1 MKKAARAGYAATAL
15 FLALLM
21 LALTPL
27 TALASDPL
35 TNHIE
40 GWPKMDDISELTAVV
55 IDADNGAV
63 LYSLDKDVQR
73 HPASITKIMTCLL
86 VLENAS
92 MDEEVTIGQEALDV
106 AIAGNANIAPVLGE
120 VFTVEQ
126 CLYMLMLKSAN
137 DIAVQLAVHVAG
149 SVEDFCAMMNE
160 RAAAVGCKNTY
171 FANPNGL
178 PNEAH
183 HTTAYDMALIMRECL
198 KNETFRKIIATWS
211 YTVPATNK
219 TAEPRTY
226 ENHNRLIDTTSE
238 YYYSSCI
245 GGKTGYTDLALRTLI
260 CAAERDGRTLIAVTM
275 GGADRSDFVD
285 IAKLFEYGFNN
296 FSTTETTDSSGM
308 TGSYTLPNGLPPT
321 LTTEEGTV
329 PGVVDYIY
337 DGKIK
342 VGELKNPSAAAA
354 SSGGSS
360 GDGQSQDAEAAS
372 QGAAGETD
380 SSQGGGTD
388 ASGGEKQGGFFS
400 RLKKLF
406 SGGGSDGGPVP
417 TITLFGKHI
426 NRSVF
431 LAALAALIAVIVL
444 ICVGVSVHLEK
455 KRREE
460 ARRRRAARRRR
471 EERERAARRAEGS
484 ERRSQARRSQ
494 TGRSDSRRR

>member
-1 MKKAARAGYAATAL
+1 MI
-15 FLALLM
+15 M
-21 LALTPL
+21 IVSTPL

-40 GWPKMDDISELTAVV
+40 GWPQMEDINELTAVV
-55 IDADNGAV
+55 IDADNGAI
-63 LYSLDKDVQR
+63 LYSLDRDVQR

-86 VLENAS
+86 TLENAS

-137 DIAVQLAVHVAG
+137 DIAVELAVHVAG
-149 SVEDFCAMMNE
+149 SVDAFCEMMNE
-160 RAAAVGCKNTY
+160 RAAAVGCTNTY

-178 PNEAH
+178 PNEKH
-183 HTTAYDMALIMRECL
+183 HTSAYDMALIMRECL

-245 GGKTGYTDLALRTLI
+245 GGKTGYTDLAMRTLV
-260 CAAERDGRTLIAVTM
+260 CAAEKDGRTLIAVTM

-321 LTTEEGTV
+321 LTTAESTV

-342 VGELKNPSAAAA
+342 VGELKQASAAA
-354 SSGGSS
+354 
-360 GDGQSQDAEAAS
+360 
-372 QGAAGETD
+372 
-380 SSQGGGTD
+380 GTD
-388 ASGGEKQGGFFS
+388 ASGEAGIDPAAGGDAGSVASDTAGDGSEGASTGEVAQGSQSSGGFFS
-400 RLKKLF
+400 RLF
-406 SGGGSDGGPVP
+406 GRDDGGPVP

-426 NRSVF
+426 NRRVL
-431 LAALAALIAVIVL
+431 LAALAALVALIVI
-444 ICVGVSVHLEK
+444 ICVAVSAHLEK

-471 EERERAARRAEGS
+471 EERERAVRRSEGS
-484 ERRSQARRSQ
+484 ARRSRERN
-494 TGRSDSRRR
+494 TNR

>member
-1 MKKAARAGYAATAL
+1 MNKKII
-15 FLALLM
+15 ALLTAIIM
-21 LALTPL
+21 IVSTPL

-40 GWPKMDDISELTAVV
+40 GWPQMEDINELTAVV
-55 IDADNGAV
+55 IDADNGAI
-63 LYSLDKDVQR
+63 LYSLDRDVQR

-86 VLENAS
+86 TLENAS

-137 DIAVQLAVHVAG
+137 DIAVELAVHVAG
-149 SVEDFCAMMNE
+149 SVDAFCEMMNE
-160 RAAAVGCKNTY
+160 RAAAVGCTNTY

-178 PNEAH
+178 PNEKH
-183 HTTAYDMALIMRECL
+183 HTSAYDMALIMRECL

-245 GGKTGYTDLALRTLI
+245 GGKTGYTDLAMRTLV

-321 LTTEEGTV
+321 LTTAESTV

-337 DGKIK
+337 DDKIK
-342 VGELKNPSAAAA
+342 VGELVQASASGGDAAGTDISGEAGSDPVAGGEGA
-354 SSGGSS
+354 SSG
-360 GDGQSQDAEAAS
+360 
-372 QGAAGETD
+372 
-380 SSQGGGTD
+380 D
-388 ASGGEKQGGFFS
+388 ASGGSQSSGGFFS
-400 RLKKLF
+400 RLF
-406 SGGGSDGGPVP
+406 GGDDGGRVP

-426 NRSVF
+426 NRRVL
-431 LAALAALIAVIVL
+431 LAALAALVALIVI
-444 ICVGVSVHLEK
+444 ICVAVSAHLEK

-471 EERERAARRAEGS
+471 EERERAARRSEGSARRSNARSAGQGERRTQTRRTES
-484 ERRSQARRSQ
+484 ERRR
-494 TGRSDSRRR
+494 